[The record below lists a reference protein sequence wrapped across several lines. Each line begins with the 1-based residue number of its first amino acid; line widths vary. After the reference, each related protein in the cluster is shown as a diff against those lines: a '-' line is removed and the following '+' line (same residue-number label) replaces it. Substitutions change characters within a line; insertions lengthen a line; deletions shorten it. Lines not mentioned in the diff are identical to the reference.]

1 MKILVTGKNGFV
13 GKNLS
18 NQLGYEITS
27 IGREDFNL
35 TDREATNNWFKDKY
49 FDVVIH
55 TAIIGG
61 SRLKKDNS
69 EVFYQNL
76 SMFYNLLANQDK
88 FNQLISFGSG
98 AELGYPTDPYGLS
111 KNIINKIIQIES
123 KLNNIRIYGVFGKDE
138 WDTRFIKSNIKRY
151 INKEPLIIHQNK
163 YMDFFHM
170 EDLITLIKHYINNDN
185 LPKVINCCYNHC
197 VSLYDVAQI
206 INNLDTHKVNIN
218 IKHWDMAPPFNGK
231 FVDLGL
237 NFVGLEQG
245 IKNVYN
251 KLKNEY

>member
-55 TAIIGG
+55 TAIVGG

-111 KNIINKIIQIES
+111 KNIINKIIQTES

-163 YMDFFHM
+163 YMDFIYI
-170 EDLITLIKHYINNDN
+170 EDLILLVKYIIQNPDV
-185 LPKVINCCYNHC
+185 KVIDANYVQPYTLKDIALLINELDNHQC
-197 VSLYDVAQI
+197 EVI
-206 INNLDTHKVNIN
+206 IKENNLGKPYAGSLNE
-218 IKHWDMAPPFNGK
+218 IKLPYI
-231 FVDLGL
+231 
-237 NFVGLEQG
+237 GLEKG
-245 IKNVYN
+245 IKKVYEALN
-251 KLKNEY
+251 

>member
-35 TDREATNNWFKDKY
+35 TDREATNSWFKDKY

-55 TAIIGG
+55 TAIVGG

-111 KNIINKIIQIES
+111 KNIINKIIQTES

-163 YMDFFHM
+163 YMDFIYI
-170 EDLITLIKHYINNDN
+170 EDLILLVKYIIQNPNV
-185 LPKVINCCYNHC
+185 KVIDANYVQPYTLKDIALLINELDNHQC
-197 VSLYDVAQI
+197 EVI
-206 INNLDTHKVNIN
+206 IKENNLEKPYTGNLN
-218 IKHWDMAPPFNGK
+218 EIKLPYI
-231 FVDLGL
+231 
-237 NFVGLEQG
+237 GLEKG
-245 IKNVYN
+245 IKKVYEALN
-251 KLKNEY
+251 

>member
-55 TAIIGG
+55 TAIVGG

-111 KNIINKIIQIES
+111 KNIINKIIQTES

-138 WDTRFIKSNIKRY
+138 WDTRFIKSK
-151 INKEPLIIHQNK
+151 
-163 YMDFFHM
+163 
-170 EDLITLIKHYINNDN
+170 
-185 LPKVINCCYNHC
+185 
-197 VSLYDVAQI
+197 
-206 INNLDTHKVNIN
+206 
-218 IKHWDMAPPFNGK
+218 
-231 FVDLGL
+231 
-237 NFVGLEQG
+237 
-245 IKNVYN
+245 
-251 KLKNEY
+251 